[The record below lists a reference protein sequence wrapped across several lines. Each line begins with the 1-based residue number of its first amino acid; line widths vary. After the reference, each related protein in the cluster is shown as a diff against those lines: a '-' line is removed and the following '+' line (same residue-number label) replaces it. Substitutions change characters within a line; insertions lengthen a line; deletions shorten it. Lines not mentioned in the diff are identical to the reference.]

1 MPKTLLI
8 AEGIRVTFG
17 LRRVLDIDRFELRDG
32 ERVGL
37 VGENGAGKSTFL
49 RVLAGKQE
57 MDEGQISRFAP
68 VSLLGQMDS
77 ADDRAGEVRDKKLR
91 AQFHA
96 PAASDTLSGGE
107 RTRRRIARALE
118 QNAHILL
125 ADEPT
130 SDLDAQGVE
139 TLERHLSRYEGA
151 LVIVSHD
158 RALLNALCTS
168 IAHLEDGRLRL
179 YPGNYDQF
187 RAQLERAREFEQF
200 EYDQYRGEQARL
212 RNAIQ
217 DRRERASQVRLPK
230 RMGNSEARLHR
241 RSATES
247 QERINQMRKS
257 LESRLAH
264 LEEKQRPRED
274 TVIHMRPGAFSPI
287 GARFALEARGLNI
300 AFDGR
305 ALLREAALA
314 LPTGSRSALIG
325 PNGCGKTSLIRLLC
339 AGGPGVRLNPQ
350 ARVGLFGQD
359 HEEVLDLQKS
369 ALENAA
375 RDAVCTEGDVRAI
388 LARLNLRGDD
398 VFKTT
403 GSLSGGERA
412 KVALARLLTGGVNL
426 LILDEP
432 TNHLDIF
439 ALEALEGMLRDY
451 AGTLLVVSH
460 DRSFIRGVATRL
472 IFFENQKLKTFEGGV
487 EQYEK
492 RNDAPDAG
500 RLDRMALEM
509 RMAQLAGRLS
519 KPAKGDD
526 VEALNSQYLALAA
539 QLRALDGR

>member
-241 RSATES
+241 REATEVAEKLQGS
-247 QERINQMRKS
+247 RKA
-257 LESRLAH
+257 LESRLNH
-264 LEEKQRPRED
+264 LEAKERPRED
-274 TVIHMRPGAFSPI
+274 PEI
-287 GARFALEARGLNI
+287 
-300 AFDGR
+300 GR
-305 ALLREAALA
+305 AH
-314 LPTGSRSALIG
+314 
-325 PNGCGKTSLIRLLC
+325 
-339 AGGPGVRLNPQ
+339 V
-350 ARVGLFGQD
+350 
-359 HEEVLDLQKS
+359 
-369 ALENAA
+369 
-375 RDAVCTEGDVRAI
+375 
-388 LARLNLRGDD
+388 
-398 VFKTT
+398 
-403 GSLSGGERA
+403 
-412 KVALARLLTGGVNL
+412 
-426 LILDEP
+426 
-432 TNHLDIF
+432 
-439 ALEALEGMLRDY
+439 
-451 AGTLLVVSH
+451 
-460 DRSFIRGVATRL
+460 
-472 IFFENQKLKTFEGGV
+472 
-487 EQYEK
+487 
-492 RNDAPDAG
+492 
-500 RLDRMALEM
+500 
-509 RMAQLAGRLS
+509 
-519 KPAKGDD
+519 
-526 VEALNSQYLALAA
+526 
-539 QLRALDGR
+539 